1 MLSLGIHNT
10 KGLYMENPYIQQVV
24 GGLPGLTLLSECKRY
39 EPGVGFACNAID
51 VGLDSYVRCLEE
63 DSECP
68 FSVPYTDS
76 LFCKC
81 PARVYFAKELE
92 K

>member
-1 MLSLGIHNT
+1 MTNT
-10 KGLYMENPYIQQVV
+10 LMQQVV
-24 GGLPGLTLLSECKRY
+24 EGFPGLTLLAECKRY
-39 EPGVGFACNAID
+39 EPGVGFDCNAID

-68 FSVPYTDS
+68 FSVPCTDY

>member
-1 MLSLGIHNT
+1 
-10 KGLYMENPYIQQVV
+10 MENAFIQQVV
-24 GGLPGLTLLSECKRY
+24 GGLPGLTLLAECKRY
-39 EPGVGFACNAID
+39 EPGVGFTCNAID

-68 FSVPYTDS
+68 FLVPYTDA

-92 K
+92 L

>member
-1 MLSLGIHNT
+1 MISLGTHNA
-10 KGLYMENPYIQQVV
+10 KGLWMENAFMQQVV
-24 GGLPGLTLLSECKRY
+24 GGLPGLTLLAECERY
-39 EPGVGFACNAID
+39 EPGVGFACKAID

-63 DSECP
+63 DSECL
-68 FSVPYTDS
+68 FSVPCTDS